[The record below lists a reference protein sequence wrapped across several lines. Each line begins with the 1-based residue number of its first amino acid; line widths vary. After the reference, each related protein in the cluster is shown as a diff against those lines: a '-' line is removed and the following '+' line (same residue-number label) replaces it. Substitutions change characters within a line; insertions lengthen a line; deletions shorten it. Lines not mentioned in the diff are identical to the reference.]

1 VSKTLLLDKT
11 RVPDLPTLIK
21 SLRDNREKSIM
32 YINTTCFQHIP
43 KLVPA
48 DQNATAG

>member
-1 VSKTLLLDKT
+1 
-11 RVPDLPTLIK
+11 
-21 SLRDNREKSIM
+21 M

-48 DQNATAG
+48 DQNATAGWQKINKNVAI